1 RADDRDGVVSH
12 SEKAI
17 AAAQGRRAVTLA
29 SLALFAETTESNAAY
44 FIDPRCRRSVAKP
57 QNRHSGGICPHPP
70 DHRSPSPKGWL
81 QIVNQTA
88 GFYSTKMTA
97 MSTSASITCFTNLAR
112 ALE

>member
-1 RADDRDGVVSH
+1 MLRISSIPDVADPWR
-12 SEKAI
+12 
-17 AAAQGRRAVTLA
+17 
-29 SLALFAETTESNAAY
+29 N
-44 FIDPRCRRSVAKP
+44 P

-97 MSTSASITCFTNLAR
+97 MSTSASITCPAYLAR
-112 ALE
+112 SLKQVLLESEIRACNRARDAAASPRISAKIQAFAEIQH